1 MANTFKLIE
10 SKTLTSDTSSF
21 NFTSIPA
28 TYTDLALYVSTRN
41 ASAGNLDQWLS
52 IGFNNS
58 TANYTNIFM
67 WVDETVLRSA
77 NIGDQPPLALSL
89 GAKNSGSN
97 TWSNGEAYIFNYRS
111 SGGKSITGL
120 SAQVDTSNLR
130 NYWGFSGIKWA
141 DTSVINTINITTRQA
156 PSNAI
161 AMGSTFY
168 LYGIKNS

>member
-41 ASAGNLDQWLS
+41 ASSGNLEQWLS
-52 IGFNNS
+52 IGFNNA

-67 WVDETVLRSA
+67 WVDETTLRSA
-77 NIGDQPPLALSL
+77 NISNQPPLALSI
-89 GAKNSGSN
+89 GANNSASN
-97 TWSNGEAYIFNYRS
+97 VWSNGMVYIFNYGS
-111 SGGKSITGL
+111 SVGKSITGL

-130 NYWGFSGIKWA
+130 NYWGFAGMKWA

-156 PSNAI
+156 PNNAI
-161 AMGSTFY
+161 ASGSTFY